1 MVVNMLV
8 NSSNPQASNLL
19 RPNLPRLTGLL
30 SSLVALS
37 LLATPVFAAPGN
49 PSAKVFTGAQVS
61 KTDKVEKPAAKA
73 DKAEKPAA
81 KTDKPAENKESKDSA
96 KAPEKAAEKK
106 ESKPAPEPVIENVQ
120 AVQAETLV
128 EHPND
133 YLNKNVRFVA
143 NFWAYSTLAL
153 DYKPAMRKSKDYLSF
168 LILRQN
174 SKVPLSELKL
184 AMPMPKDDKDPQSKL
199 LTELKEGDQLEITGK
214 VFALALDEPW
224 VDVLKLKRLKAAAD
238 DKKDD
243 KKDKADAPAK

>member
-1 MVVNMLV
+1 MVVKMLV

-19 RPNLPRLTGLL
+19 RPNLPRLPGLL

-37 LLATPVFAAPGN
+37 LVATPVFAAPGS

-61 KTDKVEKPAAKA
+61 KADKVEKPAAKA
-73 DKAEKPAA
+73 DKVEKPAA
-81 KTDKPAENKESKDSA
+81 KTDKPAESKDSA

-106 ESKPAPEPVIENVQ
+106 ESKPAPEPIIENVQ

>member
-37 LLATPVFAAPGN
+37 LVATPVFAAPGS

-61 KTDKVEKPAAKA
+61 KADKV
-73 DKAEKPAA
+73 EKPAA
-81 KTDKPAENKESKDSA
+81 KTDKPAESKDSA

-106 ESKPAPEPVIENVQ
+106 ESKPAPEPIIENVQ